1 MSSLP
6 APFRL
11 TARQVL
17 FGVVLL
23 VLVLLL
29 ASALGAASIGFG
41 DGISDAERSI
51 LWQWRIPRVVLGA
64 VAGASLAVA
73 GSGYQAVFRNP
84 LADPYLLGAAA
95 GAGLGAT
102 LVFVLVP
109 AAPVWVLPL
118 AAFLGAVGA
127 VAISIVVGGR
137 RGVMGLVLAGVAVA
151 AFVAAVQ
158 TFLLVANLPR
168 IAEVY
173 SWLIGRLSTA
183 GWVEPLTVMTYVI
196 IPIGYLVARRS
207 KLDLFHLDEAEISG
221 IGIDPTRLRLTVL
234 GTATLATA
242 AVVAAAGLIG
252 FVGLIIPHAAR
263 RLVGGSY
270 RRIVPAS
277 AVLGAAF
284 LVAADTIARTAFAPA
299 ELPVGVIT
307 ALVGAPAFVYLLY
320 KR

>member
-1 MSSLP
+1 MSSVP

-11 TARQVL
+11 TGRQIAL
-17 FGVVLL
+17 GVVL
-23 VLVLLL
+23 VLTVLLA

-41 DGISDAERSI
+41 DGISEAERSI

-64 VAGASLAVA
+64 IAGASLAVA

-102 LVFVLVP
+102 LVFVLLP
-109 AAPVWVLPL
+109 SAPVWVLPV
-118 AAFLGAVGA
+118 AAFVGAVGA
-127 VAISIVVGGR
+127 AAVAIVVGGR

-183 GWVEPLTVMTYVI
+183 GWVEPITVAAYVVV
-196 IPIGYLVARRS
+196 PLAYLVWNRS

-221 IGIDPTRLRLTVL
+221 LGVDPNRLRLWVL
-234 GTATLATA
+234 GSATLATA

-252 FVGLIIPHAAR
+252 FVGLIIPHASR

-270 RRIVPAS
+270 RRIVPVS
-277 AVLGAAF
+277 AALGAAF
-284 LVAADTIARTAFAPA
+284 LVGADTIARTMFAPA

-320 KR
+320 RR